1 MSTTVSLYLYILL
14 HVLLL
19 HILLHVLLPIC
30 LIEFYYHNFISVD
43 LNPAHTPYPV
53 LVRAEFKQPLFM
65 PNTAVLKYQP
75 IDSLQA
81 DSLQVDDPVFD
92 YCCNNQSRTI
102 RYCVFSES
110 KSSLPAGAGRGNQ
123 TPMSFNLNGFV
134 TYQADI

>member
-1 MSTTVSLYLYILL
+1 MSIVSIYIIIHTSTCSVTSHLF
-14 HVLLL
+14 VT
-19 HILLHVLLPIC
+19 C
-30 LIEFYYHNFISVD
+30 WIECYYNFISVD

-65 PNTAVLKYQP
+65 PNTAVLKYRP

-81 DSLQVDDPVFD
+81 DDPVFD

-110 KSSLPAGAGRGNQ
+110 KSSLPAGAGQGNQ
-123 TPMSFNLNGFV
+123 TPMSFNVNGFV